1 MKFDNRKQ
9 AVKNAM
15 LLYAVTDRA
24 WVGARTLYE
33 QVEECLK
40 GGATIVQIREKG
52 LNHEDFV
59 AEAEEI
65 VKLCHRYGVMCIIND
80 DVQACLES
88 GADGVHVGQDD
99 MEAGDVRALLGED
112 KIIGVSAH
120 NVEEALL
127 AQKRGADYLGVG
139 AVHATGTK
147 SEAKPLTWQDIK
159 DICDSVTIPIT
170 AIGGVKLDNMLELRG
185 TGVDG
190 VAIVSG
196 IFAAPNI
203 EQATAQLLAQARK
216 LVEA

>member
-1 MKFDNRKQ
+1 MKFDKKE
-9 AVKNAM
+9 AVKKAM

-24 WVGARTLYE
+24 WVGERTLYE

-40 GGATIVQIREKG
+40 GGATLVQIREKG
-52 LNHEDFV
+52 LSHEAFV
-59 AEAEEI
+59 AEAKDI
-65 VKLCHRYGVMCIIND
+65 VALCHSYGVLCVIND

-120 NVEEALL
+120 SVEEAQL
-127 AQKRGADYLGVG
+127 AEKHGADYLGVG

-147 SEAKPLTWQDIK
+147 TDASPLTWQDIK
-159 DICDSVTIPIT
+159 NITQSVSIPTT
-170 AIGGVKLDNMLELRG
+170 AIGGIKLDNMLELKG
-185 TGVDG
+185 TGVAG

-196 IFAAPNI
+196 IFAAADI
-203 EQATAQLLAQARK
+203 EAATKALLAQAER
-216 LVEA
+216 LVEV

>member
-1 MKFDNRKQ
+1 MNCDKKDL
-9 AVKNAM
+9 

-24 WVGARTLYE
+24 WLNGETLCS
-33 QVEECLK
+33 QVEKAIK
-40 GGATIVQIREKG
+40 GGATFIQLREKN
-52 LNHEDFV
+52 LDQKHFLE
-59 AEAEEI
+59 EALEI
-65 VKLCHRYGVMCIIND
+65 QKLCKKYNVPFVIND
-80 DVQACLES
+80 NVEIAKEID
-88 GADGVHVGQDD
+88 ADGVHVGQDD

-159 DICDSVTIPIT
+159 DICDSVAIPIT

>member
-9 AVKNAM
+9 AVKDAM

-59 AEAEEI
+59 AEAKEI

-112 KIIGVSAH
+112 KIIGV
-120 NVEEALL
+120 
-127 AQKRGADYLGVG
+127 
-139 AVHATGTK
+139 
-147 SEAKPLTWQDIK
+147 PLTMSKKRCSRKSAVPIIWV
-159 DICDSVTIPIT
+159 SVRF
-170 AIGGVKLDNMLELRG
+170 MRR
-185 TGVDG
+185 
-190 VAIVSG
+190 
-196 IFAAPNI
+196 APSPK
-203 EQATAQLLAQARK
+203 QSR
-216 LVEA
+216 

>member
-9 AVKNAM
+9 AVKDAM

-59 AEAEEI
+59 AEAKEI

-88 GADGVHVGQDD
+88 
-99 MEAGDVRALLGED
+99 
-112 KIIGVSAH
+112 GVSAH

>member
-9 AVKNAM
+9 AVKDAM

-59 AEAEEI
+59 AEAKKI

-80 DVQACLES
+80 DVKACLES